1 MDLLEQTIAAHG
13 GREAWHG
20 RAGFEMELDGGG
32 ALWPLRLRR
41 APGRV
46 RASFRTDRPWTE
58 LSGYPRPGL
67 RGVFDGAGVRIEDEA
82 GAVVAERADAR
93 AAFRRLR
100 QHVRWDDLDQLYFA
114 GYALW
119 NYIAIPF
126 VFERP
131 GFEATEEP
139 GRVLAV
145 RFPDG
150 FPTHSPEQRFHFS
163 DDGLLIQHD
172 YTALVVGR
180 WAKAAHVCSE
190 HREYDGLV
198 APSRRRVYPR
208 LPNGRPAPAPTI
220 VSIDV
225 RSISA
230 REPA

>member
-1 MDLLEQTIAAHG
+1 MELLERAIAAHG

-20 RAGFEMELDGGG
+20 RAGFEQELDGGG

-46 RASFRTDRPWTE
+46 RASFRTERPWTE
-58 LSGYPRPGL
+58 LSDYPRPGL
-67 RGVFDGAGVRIEDEA
+67 RGVFDGSGVRIEDA
-82 GAVVAERADAR
+82 GGVVVAERTEAR
-93 AAFRRLR
+93 AAFGRLR
-100 QHVRWDDLDQLYFA
+100 QHVRWDDLDALYFA

-126 VFERP
+126 LFERP
-131 GFEATEEP
+131 DFVVTEEP

-163 DDGLLIQHD
+163 DDGLLVRHD

-180 WAKAAHVCSE
+180 YAKAAHVCSE

-198 APSRRRVYPR
+198 APSRRRVHPR
-208 LPNGRPAPAPTI
+208 RRNGKAAPAPTI
-220 VSIDV
+220 VSLDI

-230 REPA
+230 RASA